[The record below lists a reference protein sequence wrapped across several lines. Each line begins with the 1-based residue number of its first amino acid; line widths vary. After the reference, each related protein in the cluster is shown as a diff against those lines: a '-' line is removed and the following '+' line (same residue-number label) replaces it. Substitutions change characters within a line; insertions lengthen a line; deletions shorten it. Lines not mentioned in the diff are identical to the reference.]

1 MPPGSAAGVR
11 SFCCPPEE
19 VWCRTTRVFARHLVE
34 SAALTDDALELSV
47 RLNWYR
53 SLPLSCVEQLEVRL
67 DGDVLDPAATSIE
80 LDGVRCPVTDLAD
93 ADDRW
98 WHVLDSARLRVPLAR
113 APEAGRHDVE
123 LVLGSRIPYLVAPDG
138 SAAVIVDSARAE
150 VVR

>member
-1 MPPGSAAGVR
+1 
-11 SFCCPPEE
+11 
-19 VWCRTTRVFARHLVE
+19 VFARHLVE
-34 SAALTDDALELSV
+34 SATLTDDALELSV

-67 DGDVLDPAATSIE
+67 DGEPLEPATVE
-80 LDGVRCPVTDLAD
+80 LDGIRSPIADLAT

-98 WHVLDSARLRVPLAR
+98 WHVLDAARVRVPLR
-113 APEAGRHDVE
+113 HAPEPGRHEVE

-138 SAAVIVDSARAE
+138 SAAVIADRARAE

>member
-1 MPPGSAAGVR
+1 
-11 SFCCPPEE
+11 
-19 VWCRTTRVFARHLVE
+19 VFARHLVE
-34 SAALTDDALELSV
+34 SATLTDDALELSV

-67 DGDVLDPAATSIE
+67 DGEPLDPATLE
-80 LDGVRCPVTDLAD
+80 LDGVRSPINELAT

-98 WHVLDSARLRVPLAR
+98 WHVLDPARVRVPLER
-113 APEAGRHDVE
+113 APEAGRHEVE

-138 SAAVIVDSARAE
+138 SAAVIADRARAE